1 MTTAQKDKRLG
12 ELILYIASRCE
23 RAQYFGKTKLN
34 KILFYADFLY
44 YKKTGDSITGQ
55 EYMRLDQGPAPRRL
69 VPVVET
75 LRGERFAFRKEH
87 LFGRVQERPLAIDE
101 PDLTLFSGDQIA
113 MVNEVIEAFWDQT
126 GKAVSDLSHNLPCW
140 QLAANGESIPYP
152 TIFLSDRP
160 LSEAEIE
167 HGRRLTVEL
176 GL

>member
-1 MTTAQKDKRLG
+1 MTTGQRDKRLG

-44 YKKTGDSITGQ
+44 YKKTGASITGQ

-69 VPVVET
+69 VPVVEA
-75 LRGERFAFRKEH
+75 LKGERFAFRKER

-126 GKAVSDLSHNLPCW
+126 GKAVSDLSHSLPSW
-140 QLAANGESIPYP
+140 QLAANGETIPYS